1 MKCQANAHNTH
12 THTTHTHN
20 TTHTHTHTPSSS
32 LLFHPRFARLKT
44 YTPRTPLRNEQ
55 IYILI
60 KFNVF
65 AKRIPPFAN
74 AYSAIQPE
82 HIYAS

>member
-1 MKCQANAHNTH
+1 MYKH
-12 THTTHTHN
+12 TR
-20 TTHTHTHTPSSS
+20 THTHTHTF
-32 LLFHPRFARLKT
+32 LLSPVFHPQVSLSFKRH
-44 YTPRTPLRNEQ
+44 TPRGHLFGMNK
-55 IYILI
+55 IYFPKI